1 MLIVNRKYF
10 SPIEMA
16 SSYTLPAESLLFVN
30 QQEASS
36 KKLAAK
42 IVRYSISLAMV
53 LFFSINTV
61 AQIIGQFDTVRTAE
75 LDTLPAFKGKKVVT
89 IESYAKRFDPRKAL
103 LYSAVFPGAGQ
114 AYNNSYW
121 KLPIIY
127 GGFLGSIYVIRFYQ
141 GEYVRYKN
149 LLFNKLNDP
158 TIKTNYTEDQ
168 LRAYINTNRRQRDY
182 FCALTGLWYILQI
195 VDAHVEA
202 HLKEFE
208 LNPQLQVSVEPSMDR
223 NPLIGRSTGLS
234 LKFRF

>member
-89 IESYAKRFDPRKAL
+89 IESYAKRFDPRQAL
-103 LYSAVFPGAGQ
+103 LYSAVFPGAG
-114 AYNNSYW
+114 A
-121 KLPIIY
+121 
-127 GGFLGSIYVIRFYQ
+127 
-141 GEYVRYKN
+141 E
-149 LLFNKLNDP
+149 
-158 TIKTNYTEDQ
+158 
-168 LRAYINTNRRQRDY
+168 
-182 FCALTGLWYILQI
+182 
-195 VDAHVEA
+195 
-202 HLKEFE
+202 
-208 LNPQLQVSVEPSMDR
+208 LQVSNLALRRRNAMPVTANPATSIAHMFGSGTPMLVIVMVPDR
-223 NPLIGRSTGLS
+223 IGSSDCSVIGSKKGLLIGSPLAKPWLAKLHKSVIRRGSA
-234 LKFRF
+234 